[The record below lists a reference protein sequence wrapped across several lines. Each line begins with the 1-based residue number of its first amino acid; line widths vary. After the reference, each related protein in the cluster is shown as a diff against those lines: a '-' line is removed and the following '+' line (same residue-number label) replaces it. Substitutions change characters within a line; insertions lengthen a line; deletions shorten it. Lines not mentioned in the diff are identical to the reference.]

1 VESTAKL
8 LAAAWAAV
16 ARSEAVN
23 CYPLLRDAT
32 WSMED
37 GGEDYGAGLATERFR
52 AVIGLAVLD
61 ILGEHLPRPVA
72 AAAWRDVVRTCNSAY
87 GMLAWR
93 LAKSAVMGLSAEE
106 VVAAAETAV
115 VEAIPFLESRFGDD
129 LARAARV

>member
-1 VESTAKL
+1 MESTAKL

-16 ARSEAVN
+16 ARSEAVT

-32 WSMED
+32 WIMEE
-37 GGEDYGAGLATERFR
+37 GGEDFAAGLATERFR

-61 ILGEHLPRPVA
+61 ILGANLPRHVA

-106 VVAAAETAV
+106 VVASAETAV
-115 VEAIPFLESRFGDD
+115 AEAIPFLESRFGDD
-129 LARAARV
+129 VARAARV